1 MTTPL
6 TVSANAQDR
15 QQLFLRG
22 VGLWTAGGVLLTA
35 FIAYIL
41 MSNATLMAHFYEVKN
56 GRGGLSLL
64 GWIAFFGPLAVIAF
78 VSFMKPDLSKNGT
91 IAMYL
96 FVASCFGVTFAPL
109 AIIYTGDSI
118 VATLIA
124 TAVSFGGFAAYG
136 FMTRRSLAGV
146 GHYAFM
152 ALWGLIAVSLISLFW
167 PSVHLNFFLGAAG
180 VVIFTLLTAYDV
192 QRIRDMSLE
201 VSDDRLIIWGALQ
214 LYLDIVN
221 LFVSLLRLMGI
232 RR

>member
-1 MTTPL
+1 MSTPL
-6 TVSANAQDR
+6 TVSAPALDR
-15 QQLFLRG
+15 QQMFLRG
-22 VGLWTAGGVLLTA
+22 VGIWTAGGVLLTT

-41 MSNATLMAHFYEVKN
+41 MNNASLMAHFYEVKN
-56 GRGGLSLL
+56 GHAGLSLL
-64 GWIAFFGPLAVIAF
+64 GWVAFFGPLAVIAF
-78 VSFMKPDLSKNGT
+78 VSFMKPDLSKNGM

-109 AIIYTGDSI
+109 AIVYTGDSI
-118 VATLIA
+118 VAALLA
-124 TAVSFGGFAAYG
+124 TAVSFGGFATYG
-136 FMTRRSLAGV
+136 FLTKRSLAGV

-167 PSVHLNFFLGAAG
+167 PSVHLNFFIGAAG

-201 VSDDRLIIWGALQ
+201 VSDDRMVIWGALR

-221 LFVSLLRLMGI
+221 LCLSFIRLMGV